1 MIRLRER
8 WNSFNSFGEMLGRE
22 KPQSDVERMGWYIQL
37 TNERGIDQWLL
48 QVEERLL
55 QPPGCQS
62 RRLLKNWEKNKIC
75 QTMRRDW
82 PFSIVLN
89 CEKWTFLKRGH
100 ARGGKW
106 KGETTNGSMREKSRS
121 LRIGREWMLRAVR
134 DLFIHQRKEKKGGG
148 DSKCWLKKRSCQL
161 SMRSLFFFLLL
172 FAIWREVILQGIP
185 LLPIGW
191 FDILKLYYYHVP
203 MYPSE
208 RFVGRPFFF
217 CIQIGSWIKNSIWNR

>member
-1 MIRLRER
+1 
-8 WNSFNSFGEMLGRE
+8 MLGRE

-134 DLFIHQRKEKKGGG
+134 DLFIHQRKEKKRGGG
-148 DSKCWLKKRSCQL
+148 GFQVLAKEKIVPTFDAQSV
-161 SMRSLFFFLLL
+161 FFFIIICNLTWGYSSGDSPS
-172 FAIWREVILQGIP
+172 AYRMIWYFKVIL
-185 LLPIGW
+185 LSRA
-191 FDILKLYYYHVP
+191 DV
-203 MYPSE
+203 
-208 RFVGRPFFF
+208 
-217 CIQIGSWIKNSIWNR
+217 SIWTVRRSAIFLLHSNRKLD

>member
-1 MIRLRER
+1 
-8 WNSFNSFGEMLGRE
+8 
-22 KPQSDVERMGWYIQL
+22 MGWYIQL

-62 RRLLKNWEKNKIC
+62 RRLLKNREKTEFAKRWEEIGLFRLCWTVKNG
-75 QTMRRDW
+75 RFW
-82 PFSIVLN
+82 
-89 CEKWTFLKRGH
+89 RGDT
-100 ARGGKW
+100 RGGKNW

-134 DLFIHQRKEKKGGG
+134 DLFIHQRKEEKKRGGG
-148 DSKCWLKKRSCQL
+148 FQVLAKETIVPTFDAQSVFFYYYLQFDVR
-161 SMRSLFFFLLL
+161 LFFRGF
-172 FAIWREVILQGIP
+172 P
-185 LLPIGW
+185 LPIGW

>member
-22 KPQSDVERMGWYIQL
+22 KPQSDVERMGCYIQL

-161 SMRSLFFFLLL
+161 SMRSLFFFIIICNLTWGYSSGDSPS
-172 FAIWREVILQGIP
+172 AYRMIWYFKVIL
-185 LLPIGW
+185 LSRA
-191 FDILKLYYYHVP
+191 DV
-203 MYPSE
+203 
-208 RFVGRPFFF
+208 
-217 CIQIGSWIKNSIWNR
+217 SIWTVRRSAIFLLHSNRKLD

>member
-22 KPQSDVERMGWYIQL
+22 KPQSDVERMGCYIQL

-100 ARGGKW
+100 ARGEKMERRNNKW
-106 KGETTNGSMREKSRS
+106 INE
-121 LRIGREWMLRAVR
+121 
-134 DLFIHQRKEKKGGG
+134 RKESIVKDRSGVDATCCAWLVHPSTKRKKRGGG
-148 DSKCWLKKRSCQL
+148 FQVLAKEKIVPTFDAQSV
-161 SMRSLFFFLLL
+161 FFFIIICNLTWGYSSGDSPS
-172 FAIWREVILQGIP
+172 AYRMIWYFKVIL
-185 LLPIGW
+185 LSRA
-191 FDILKLYYYHVP
+191 DV
-203 MYPSE
+203 
-208 RFVGRPFFF
+208 
-217 CIQIGSWIKNSIWNR
+217 SIWTVRRSAIFLLHSNRKLD